1 MPEINT
7 AFAALLVGLVTSVH
21 CVGMCGPLACSI
33 GTMKGGE
40 SRRMFAATAYH
51 AGRLLAYG
59 FIGALCGFLGQQPLI
74 WVFDSPAVLLPWL
87 LVAVFLLVAT
97 GLSKRLPRPAFL
109 TRLLTRARLGAC
121 RVSATKGGFAMGL
134 ATPLLPCM
142 PLYLLFGATL
152 LTGSALRGAEF
163 AMAFGLG
170 TIPLLWIAQHSFESI
185 RRCFTP
191 LTMSRIQRGLA
202 LIAALMIAWRLQDTL
217 PFINSADANPDAP
230 SAEQAP
236 PQLPDCGCGGM

>member
-7 AFAALLVGLVTSVH
+7 ALAALAAGLVTSVH
-21 CVGMCGPLACSI
+21 CVGMCGPIACSI
-33 GTMKGGE
+33 GTLQGGE
-40 SRRMFAATAYH
+40 GRRLFAATAYH
-51 AGRLLAYG
+51 AARLLSYG
-59 FIGALCGFLGQQPLI
+59 LIGGLCGFLGRQPLL
-74 WVFDSPAVLLPWL
+74 WFFDSPAVLLPWL

-109 TRLLTRARLGAC
+109 TRLLTKARLGAC

-134 ATPLLPCM
+134 VTPLLPCA

-163 AMAFGLG
+163 ALAFGLG
-170 TIPLLWIAQHSFESI
+170 TVPLLWVAQHSFQSL
-185 RRCFTP
+185 RQRFTP

-202 LIAALMIAWRLQDTL
+202 LVTALVIAWRLQETL
-217 PFINSADANPDAP
+217 PFVGSADASPDTPA
-230 SAEQAP
+230 AEQ
-236 PQLPDCGCGGM
+236 QLPDCGCGK